1 MRFLIVAAA
10 RVNVNQASLNPRLS
24 PLRKLDAQTSKHQEN
39 SLQTFA
45 AAETEPAGNTVA
57 NMLA

>member
-10 RVNVNQASLNPRLS
+10 RVNVNQASLNPRLI
-24 PLRKLDAQTSKHQEN
+24 PLGKFHAQKSKHQEN

-45 AAETEPAGNTVA
+45 AGETESAGNTVA